1 MCPDRQIFSVYY
13 DQELPSPWKEKMEA
27 HLAVCPECRA
37 KLAELGKVSAV
48 LREEPVYRAGYSP
61 EEAEARVWNVL
72 VSRSGKAAGPGPVTY
87 RKLSPRIWRR
97 SVTVPL
103 SAVVAA
109 AALVVSAFTFAL
121 ANRPAGSD
129 RIPDTAISADMDID
143 RYSTMSVANM
153 NDVLRYL
160 GQDDS
165 GTDFM
170 IIRLPE
176 TKRFTSNGE
185 PAIIRAADYSRRAGN
200 Q

>member
-37 KLAELGKVSAV
+37 EIAKIGKISAF
-48 LREEPVYRAGYSP
+48 LKDEPVYREGHAPG
-61 EEAEARVWNVL
+61 EAEARVWDAL
-72 VSRSGKAAGPGPVTY
+72 ASRSGKTPGPVIR
-87 RKLSPRIWRR
+87 RKLYRYIWSRP
-97 SVTVPL
+97 VTVPL

-109 AALVVSAFTFAL
+109 AAFVVLAFTIAL
-121 ANRPAGSD
+121 INRPAGSG
-129 RIPDTAISADMDID
+129 RIPDAVISADMDHGM
-143 RYSTMSVANM
+143 YGTMSAASM
-153 NDVLRYL
+153 NDVLQYL

-176 TKRFTSNGE
+176 TKRFTSSGE

>member
-1 MCPDRQIFSVYY
+1 
-13 DQELPSPWKEKMEA
+13 MEA

-37 KLAELGKVSAV
+37 KLAELERISVV
-48 LREEPVYRAGYSP
+48 LREGPACRAGYSP
-61 EEAEARVWNVL
+61 AEAEARVWNAL
-72 VSRSGKAAGPGPVTY
+72 ASRSGKTARPRPVTH
-87 RKLSPRIWRR
+87 RKLSRRIWSR

-103 SAVVAA
+103 SAVLAS
-109 AALVVSAFTFAL
+109 AALVVFAFTLAL
-121 ANRPAGSD
+121 VGRPAASD
-129 RIPDTAISADMDID
+129 KTPDTVISADMDLD
-143 RYSTMSVANM
+143 RYGAMSVTNM
-153 NDVLRYL
+153 TDVLRYL